1 MYPTGRKLYN
11 GLLRATDPFLWWMT
25 ADSISIDVQRLFS
38 RGCLVLSHTRNR
50 LATQTMRAII
60 CLGTW
65 SKMGLIKDND
75 VLAVAKLEDVE
86 GKDNLDE
93 GWDAIVME

>member
-1 MYPTGRKLYN
+1 
-11 GLLRATDPFLWWMT
+11 
-25 ADSISIDVQRLFS
+25 
-38 RGCLVLSHTRNR
+38 
-50 LATQTMRAII
+50 MRAII